1 MPRRSGANHSIAV
14 VPSRVASPEARS
26 SRSICA
32 KTPRWATWVGI
43 IGHTVAFVADPPSI
57 AYRSMTTT
65 ERPSCAQRIAQA
77 EPADPPPTTATS

>member
-14 VPSRVASPEARS
+14 VPSRVASPDARS

-43 IGHTVAFVADPPSI
+43 IGHTVAFVAEPPSI
-57 AYRSMTTT
+57 A
-65 ERPSCAQRIAQA
+65 
-77 EPADPPPTTATS
+77 